1 MAVSEA
7 QKKSAQKW
15 DAANL
20 DRMSLALPKGKKE
33 TIKAAAALA
42 GESMNQYIGTAID
55 QRLNGAVPDGAPAP
69 LSLLSSEGLRTAQ
82 EAAAEAGEELPVFVE
97 RAVNQQ
103 AERDKRQKKLLL
115 DGMGRK
121 TD

>member
-55 QRLNGAVPDGAPAP
+55 QRLNGAVPDGTPTP

-82 EAAAEAGEELPVFVE
+82 EAAAEAGEELSVFVE

-103 AERDKRQKKLLL
+103 AERDKRQKLL
-115 DGMGRK
+115 DRMKSK
-121 TD
+121 TE